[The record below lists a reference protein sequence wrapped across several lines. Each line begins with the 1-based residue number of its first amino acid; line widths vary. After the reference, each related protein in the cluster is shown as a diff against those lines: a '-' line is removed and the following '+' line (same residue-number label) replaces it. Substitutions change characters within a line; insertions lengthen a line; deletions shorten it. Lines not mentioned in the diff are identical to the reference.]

1 MIRLGLLGDT
11 FSIMGGVTRAAYGAS
26 LWTGNTI
33 YTALQNARTKKE
45 IRQVYDQA
53 SEANFQNRSVMVMP
67 NANKQQLLLATTEP
81 SDNDIYDYDTESST
95 PAIDYIWGE
104 TDYPEGEV
112 VSGGDTRTRT
122 EALVPFVHKSQQEG
136 IPLIALHS
144 GNRVLASMIKEH
156 SVDAEFIDRGN
167 TYYDV
172 FRGMPIDDIAYLLY
186 ETMPDDVSNPSAES
200 LLRALIEVV
209 LHKKGTV
216 TIQNLAAFPIL
227 NLKDELDALLKDE
240 EITSLEHKEI
250 DRYYMAGS
258 SEIDSVR
265 IFLNKLNRQTEGI
278 YGKPIGNNSNIKKM
292 LNHKGV
298 ISIDVGGVNNDLL
311 VELIINHLMLLQSQ
325 GREFSILIDD
335 VSISKYLKIRDL
347 LRGRTYAISQKDF
360 ISSMYGGDVQGDEL
374 FSELIGNVTTVVLFR
389 HASGISCQKWSDFMG
404 KYKKIRIR
412 YNISQNNS
420 FMNSSDSRGIS
431 VDETDEPRVRAETI
445 GKLTGTMACI
455 YNANGIL
462 FAEV

>member
-1 MIRLGLLGDT
+1 MGLLSDT

-26 LWTGNTI
+26 LWTGNAI

-45 IRQVYDQA
+45 IRQIYDHA

-67 NANKQQLLLATTEP
+67 NVNKQQLLLVTAEP
-81 SDNDIYDYDTESST
+81 SDNDVYDYDTKSST

-112 VSGGDTRTRT
+112 VSGGDVKTRI

-136 IPLIALHS
+136 IPLIVLHN
-144 GNRVLASMIKEH
+144 GNRELVSMIKMH
-156 SVDAEFIDRGN
+156 SVDAEFIDCGN
-167 TYYDV
+167 MYYDV
-172 FRGMPIDDIAYLLY
+172 FRGMPVDDIAYLLY
-186 ETMPDDVSNPSAES
+186 ETMPDDDSNPSSES

-216 TIQNLAAFPIL
+216 SIQSLASFPIL
-227 NLKDELDALLKDE
+227 NLKDELDALLKNE
-240 EITSLEHKEI
+240 EITSMEYKEI
-250 DRYYMAGS
+250 ERYYMAGS
-258 SEIDSVR
+258 EETDAVR
-265 IFLNKLNRQTEGI
+265 IFLNKLKRQTEGI
-278 YGKPIGNNSNIKKM
+278 YGKSRGNNSNIKRM
-292 LNHKGV
+292 LNQKGV
-298 ISIDVGGVNNDLL
+298 IAFDVGGVNNDLL
-311 VELIINHLMLLQSQ
+311 VELIMNHLMLLQSQ
-325 GREFSILIDD
+325 GKEFSILIDD
-335 VSISKYLKIRDL
+335 VPISKFLKIRDL

-360 ISSMYGGDVQGDEL
+360 ISSLYGGDVQGEEL
-374 FSELIGNVTTVVLFR
+374 FSELTGNVATVVLFR
-389 HASGISCQKWSDFMG
+389 HASGTSCQKWSEFMG

-420 FMNSSDSRGIS
+420 FMNSNDSRGIS

-445 GKLTGTMACI
+445 GKLTGAMACI
-455 YNANGIL
+455 YNTNGIL

>member
-1 MIRLGLLGDT
+1 MGLVSDT

-26 LWTGNTI
+26 LWTGNAI

-45 IRQVYDQA
+45 IRQIYNHA

-67 NANKQQLLLATTEP
+67 NVNKQQLLLATAEP
-81 SDNDIYDYDTESST
+81 SDNDVYDYDTKSST
-95 PAIDYIWGE
+95 PAFDYIWGE

-112 VSGGDTRTRT
+112 VSGGDAKTRI

-136 IPLIALHS
+136 IPLIVLHN
-144 GNRVLASMIKEH
+144 GNRELASMIKAH
-156 SVDAEFIDRGN
+156 SVDAEFIDRSN
-167 TYYDV
+167 MYYDV
-172 FRGMPIDDIAYLLY
+172 FRGMPVDDIAYLLY
-186 ETMPDDVSNPSAES
+186 ETMPDDDSNPSSES
-200 LLRALIEVV
+200 LLRALIEAV

-216 TIQNLAAFPIL
+216 SIQSLASFPIL
-227 NLKDELDALLKDE
+227 DLKDELDALLKDE
-240 EITSLEHKEI
+240 EITSMEYKEI
-250 DRYYMAGS
+250 ERYYMAGS
-258 SEIDSVR
+258 KETDAVR

-278 YGKPIGNNSNIKKM
+278 YGRSRGNNSNIKRM
-292 LNHKGV
+292 LNQKGV
-298 ISIDVGGVNNDLL
+298 IAIDVGGVNNDLL
-311 VELIINHLMLLQSQ
+311 VGLVMNHLMLLQSQ

-335 VSISKYLKIRDL
+335 VPISKFLKIRDL

-360 ISSMYGGDVQGDEL
+360 ISSLYGGDVQGDEL
-374 FSELIGNVTTVVLFR
+374 FSELTGNVATVVLFR
-389 HASGISCQKWSDFMG
+389 HASGTSCQKWSDFMG

-420 FMNSSDSRGIS
+420 FMNSNDSRGIS

-445 GKLTGTMACI
+445 GKLTGAMACI